1 MADDILPGNDNLSTE
16 RTLSN
21 VVNELKRVNEN
32 EILTRDEIVNTNL
45 AINAL
50 ESGGSDE
57 KTRKA
62 MLELIEEQR
71 QRQLGEEEERKE
83 DNKRDE
89 FRNRVLSKIAD
100 LTKLNLDKLDE
111 AFKDKGG
118 LSILGILARTAI
130 TGLIVGIG
138 RGILDSYKFLFK
150 TIGGIVVKIT
160 KAFVGIAKFADAKFF
175 NNFFRNKFTQIGTGF
190 VKGFRSAQ
198 AGLKNFGQSIKAFF
212 DPKTNKVVASVMKVG
227 KSITK
232 VFGTVMKALIG
243 IKAVFGKFTA
253 ILSLDLGSL
262 QKSLGSL
269 PRAMRKFFQPFRIFT
284 NFFTTTSKPIAQNI
298 KSITNSISKVAGTGD
313 KMARSFTKIV
323 RGLKPVQSAFGVL
336 GSVGKAFQMFGRQL
350 GRFFLPLTVIFSVID
365 SVKGAFAG
373 LESIGKDAGFFSK
386 AAAVLTGAIG
396 GFIKGFFAIPLDML
410 LKLVGWIAG
419 KLGFDNVKEY
429 INTFLDEKGG
439 LAGIVQNLVDNVING
454 IKSLATMDFGAIIKN
469 ASLDLLKLVKKVA
482 LFPSAV
488 AAGAAAALFNLLNDP
503 KAAFI
508 EAFNKKLSMGDA
520 AIDAMKTPTGNMEG
534 EEMIATS
541 QENNIAAMSNVGAMP
556 VVVTDASS
564 TQTDASDKSNNVII
578 MQSTGL
584 QSSENAYA

>member
-1 MADDILPGNDNLSTE
+1 MAEDTPQIPGENPLSTE

-21 VVNELKRVNEN
+21 VVDELKRVNDN

-111 AFKDKGG
+111 AFKDKSG

-130 TGLIVGIG
+130 TGIIVGVG
-138 RGILDSYKFLFK
+138 KGIFDSYKFLFK
-150 TIGGIVVKIT
+150 TIGNITKGIT
-160 KAFVGIAKFADAKFF
+160 KAFVNIAKFADAKFF

-190 VKGFRSAQ
+190 VEGFKSAQ
-198 AGLKNFGQSIKAFF
+198 AGLKNFGQSIRSFF
-212 DPKTNKVVASVMKVG
+212 DPKTNKVVAGVVKVG

-232 VFGTVMKALIG
+232 IFGTVMKALIG

-253 ILSLDLGSL
+253 ILTLDLGSL

-269 PRAMRKFFQPFRIFT
+269 PRAMKKFFQPFRIFT
-284 NFFTTTSKPIAQNI
+284 NFFNTAAKPISQNI
-298 KSITNSISKVAGTGD
+298 KNIAKSFGPTAKSAETIAAGVRKFISGVKPIGT
-313 KMARSFTKIV
+313 
-323 RGLKPVQSAFGVL
+323 AFGVL
-336 GSVGKAFQMFGRQL
+336 GKVGQAFQMFGRQL
-350 GRFFLPLTVIFSVID
+350 GRFFLPLTVIFAVVD
-365 SVKGAFAG
+365 TVKGAFSG
-373 LESIGKDAGFFSK
+373 LEAIGKDAGFFSK

-410 LKLVGWIAG
+410 LKLVGWLAG

-454 IKSLATMDFGAIIKN
+454 IKTLATMDFGAIIKN
-469 ASLDLLKLVKKVA
+469 ASLDLLKLVKKIA
-482 LFPSAV
+482 LFPTAV
-488 AAGAAAALFNLLNDP
+488 AAGAGAALMNVFGDP
-503 KAAFI
+503 L
-508 EAFNKKLSMGDA
+508 EAFKQKFSDTLSMGDA

-541 QENNIAAMSNVGAMP
+541 QENAQGAQGGQGDTT
-556 VVVTDASS
+556 VVDASA

-578 MQSTGL
+578 MQNAGL
-584 QSSENAYA
+584 QSNENAYA

>member
-21 VVNELKRVNEN
+21 VVDELKRVNEN

-111 AFKDKGG
+111 AFKDKSG

-130 TGLIVGIG
+130 TGIIVGVG
-138 RGILDSYKFLFK
+138 KGIYDSYKFLFK
-150 TIGGIVVKIT
+150 TIGNITKGIT
-160 KAFVGIAKFADAKFF
+160 KAFVNIAKFADAKFF

-190 VKGFRSAQ
+190 VKGFKSAQ

-212 DPKTNKVVASVMKVG
+212 DPKTNKVVAGVMKVG

-232 VFGTVMKALIG
+232 VFGIVMKALIG
-243 IKAVFGKFTA
+243 IKALFGKFTA

-262 QKSLGSL
+262 RKSLGSL
-269 PRAMRKFFQPFRIFT
+269 PRAMSKFFQPFRIFT
-284 NFFTTTSKPIAQNI
+284 NFFNSAAKPIAQNI
-298 KSITNSISKVAGTGD
+298 KSIAKSFGPTAKSANTIAAG
-313 KMARSFTKIV
+313 V
-323 RGLKPVQSAFGVL
+323 RKFIAGVKPIGTAFGVL
-336 GSVGKAFQMFGRQL
+336 GKVGKAFQMFGRQL
-350 GRFFLPLTVIFSVID
+350 GRFFLPLTVIFSVVD

-373 LESIGKDAGFFSK
+373 LEAIGEDAGFFSK

-410 LKLVGWIAG
+410 LKLVSWLAG

-429 INTFLDEKGG
+429 LSKFLEDGG
-439 LAGIVQNLVDNVING
+439 LTKMVQDLIDNVING
-454 IKSLATMDFGAIIKN
+454 IKTLATMDFGAIIKN
-469 ASLDLLKLVKKVA
+469 ASLDLLKLIKKVA